1 MTDHEEK
8 ALAEAIRPRL
18 IIAAP
23 YVALW
28 LVVVAGYPGLRG
40 DPLLWLYGAVE
51 GLSGL
56 LVVGCVAWRR
66 PRLTLATLCALAL
79 TSASLATTLLPA
91 LQGPAMVAG
100 WPVVV
105 TVWCVA
111 LAVVLGVQC
120 RELLQ

>member
-1 MTDHEEK
+1 MTP
-8 ALAEAIRPRL
+8 LRI

-28 LVVVAGYPGLRG
+28 LVVVAAYPGLRG
-40 DPLLWLYGAVE
+40 EALLWLYGAAE
-51 GLSGL
+51 GLGGL
-56 LVVGCVAWRR
+56 FVVGCLLWRR
-66 PRLTLATLCALAL
+66 PKLTTTTACALAL

-91 LQGPAMVAG
+91 LQGPAMIAG

-111 LAVVLGVQC
+111 LGIVLGVQGW
-120 RELLQ
+120 ELLR